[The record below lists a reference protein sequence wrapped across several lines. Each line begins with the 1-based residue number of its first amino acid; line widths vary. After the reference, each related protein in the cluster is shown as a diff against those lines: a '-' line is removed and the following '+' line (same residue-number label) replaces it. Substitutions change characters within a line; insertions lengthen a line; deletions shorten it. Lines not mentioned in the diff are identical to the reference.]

1 VGAIGGLT
9 DALLAAQQL
18 GLLGARP
25 VADAVS
31 HAREFVKAL
40 ETMRAPTDG
49 EASGSGPTKERLTV
63 VDMGSGGGLP
73 GLVIATDR
81 PDLAVT
87 LVDRRQ
93 KCADFLERAVAAL
106 GLGGRVMVRC
116 CDVTALIGALDQF
129 DAVTARGFGPP
140 TATLRAAAR
149 LVRSGGR
156 IVISEPPEG
165 DRWISGD
172 VQRLGLTQRR
182 EGAVAVFTH
191 ATS

>member
-1 VGAIGGLT
+1 LT
-9 DALLAAQQL
+9 DALLTAQQL

-25 VADAVS
+25 VDDAIG
-31 HAREFVKAL
+31 HAREFVRAL
-40 ETMRAPTDG
+40 ETMRVPIDG
-49 EASGSGPTKERLTV
+49 EASGVGATKERLTV

-129 DAVTARGFGPP
+129 DAVTARVFGPP